1 MYQFI
6 SFTQLYTVTDFKLP
20 EWFTGNTY
28 PFLEFLYHVAMRS
41 VANISEEY
49 VASIFRARYGQK
61 VFDKLQALNTLYRPD
76 VSENKCTHFKI
87 KDTLKNNSLT
97 IYKISKFFNPKMQG
111 HTHTHTYMYTHAC
124 TGTLRYMWTC
134 QLSTSLP
141 QTQHT

>member
-1 MYQFI
+1 
-6 SFTQLYTVTDFKLP
+6 
-20 EWFTGNTY
+20 
-28 PFLEFLYHVAMRS
+28 MRS

-111 HTHTHTYMYTHAC
+111 HTHTHTHLHVHTRMHRNTQVHVDMSTVHFLATDTTHL
-124 TGTLRYMWTC
+124 TLPM
-134 QLSTSLP
+134 QLNNLP
-141 QTQHT
+141 SDKNNLEDL